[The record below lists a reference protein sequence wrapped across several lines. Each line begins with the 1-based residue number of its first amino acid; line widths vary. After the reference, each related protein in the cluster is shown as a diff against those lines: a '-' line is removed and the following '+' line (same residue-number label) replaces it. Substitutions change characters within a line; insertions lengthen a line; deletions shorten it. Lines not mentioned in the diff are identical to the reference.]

1 MKDIN
6 GVVKRMKTEEEKDPI
21 AKRLASACL
30 FGSFRSIPL
39 VPSPLR
45 SLCYIRNSL
54 SSSRDSLSF
63 NIPLP
68 AHLELSGRNR
78 DMRRS
83 GQDEN
88 AIISNK
94 LREYTNLIEKSI
106 FVPASE
112 NAHGG

>member
-1 MKDIN
+1 MYA
-6 GVVKRMKTEEEKDPI
+6 E
-21 AKRLASACL
+21 
-30 FGSFRSIPL
+30 SIQT
-39 VPSPLR
+39 PLR
-45 SLCYIRNSL
+45 SLCYIRNSS

-94 LREYTNLIEKSI
+94 LREYTSLIEKSI

-112 NAHGG
+112 SDHEQ